1 MTRFSAGDP
10 SSAPPREGPGG
21 GAPLGLRGALPLVLL
36 AVTLAVVA
44 ALTWAPLPVGV
55 WHDDGVYMMVGKALG
70 EGQGL
75 RYVGVPGDPPA
86 VKFPPAYPALLG
98 VLWAGLGAL
107 VPVTL
112 AAQFLNLAFLLGA
125 GLLLARALRGGAGM
139 GWWAAAGVAGAAFIS
154 ADVWRMALIPLSEPL
169 FLVLAAGA
177 FAAWDGATRAGT
189 RRGRIV
195 LAALLTAA
203 VLTRSSGVALVV
215 GFAAALAWERRW
227 KALLEVA
234 VPPVLAAL
242 AWGGWAARRAEEIPE
257 GLRDILGPYGGWLG
271 GQLADAPGAFA
282 AGLPAHAGGV
292 VTRALALLLP
302 GASGAWLWAAALPL
316 GALGLLGARS
326 LSRRLPPLPWAAAA
340 YLGMLLVWPFV
351 DRRLVAPLHPWLVV
365 LVAAGALEGLR
376 WARASGDD
384 GGRPRGAHVRRAAGW
399 TAVAVGTAW
408 AAGLVGVS
416 GVRAAEGWAAAP
428 YRLRAERLA
437 TAVAAMERTVPPG
450 AVVGAPEFWAALPLH
465 GAWQGAPS
473 ARFTLRAADPGTP
486 VWGTPSQQI
495 ELWWSVGADHLLLEQ
510 GGRIH
515 GDALNLMEETCPGAV
530 GILARFPPQML
541 VRLEWSEACV
551 SALGLADR

>member
-1 MTRFSAGDP
+1 MTRLPNGDP

-21 GAPLGLRGALPLVLL
+21 GAPLGRRGVLPLALL
-36 AVTLAVVA
+36 AVALAVVA
-44 ALTWAPLPVGV
+44 ALTWAPLPAGV
-55 WHDDGVYMMVGKALG
+55 WHDDGVYVMVGKAIG
-70 EGQGL
+70 EGHGL

-98 VLWAGLGAL
+98 VLWSVLGAL
-107 VPVTL
+107 APVTL
-112 AAQFLNLAFLLGA
+112 AAQLLNMGFLGGA
-125 GLLLARALRGGAGM
+125 GLLLAWALRRVAGM
-139 GWWAAAGVAGAAFIS
+139 GWWAAAGVAGAAFAS
-154 ADVWRMALIPLSEPL
+154 ADVWRTALVPLSEPL

-177 FAAWDGATRAGT
+177 FAAWEGAARPGTGGGRAF
-189 RRGRIV
+189 

-203 VLTRSSGVALVV
+203 VLTRSSGVALAV

-227 KALLEVA
+227 TVLLQVA
-234 VPPVLAAL
+234 APPVLAAM
-242 AWGGWAARRAEEIPE
+242 AWGAWAARRAGEIPE

-271 GQLADAPGAFA
+271 GQLADAPGAFV

-302 GASGAWLWAAALPL
+302 GASGEWLWAAALPL

-326 LSRRLPPLPWAAAA
+326 LARLLPPLPWAAAA

-365 LVAAGALEGLR
+365 LVAAGALEGWR
-376 WARASGDD
+376 WVRASGDD
-384 GGRPRGAHVRRAAGW
+384 GATPGRARVRRAAGW
-399 TAVAVGTAW
+399 TAVTVAAVW
-408 AAGLVGVS
+408 AAGYLGMN
-416 GVRAAEGWAAAP
+416 GMRAGEGWASAP
-428 YRLRAERLA
+428 YRIRAERLA
-437 TAVAAMERTVPPG
+437 LAVEAMERTVPPG

-465 GAWQGAPS
+465 GDWKAAPS
-473 ARFTLRAADPGTP
+473 ARFTLRADAPDTP
-486 VWGTPSQQI
+486 VWGTPVQQI
-495 ELWWSVGADHLLLEQ
+495 ELWWSVKADHLLLEQ

-515 GDALNLMEETCPGAV
+515 GDALNLMEEACPGAV

-551 SALGLADR
+551 NALGLAGG